1 MTGTIYSLKGVT
13 PLIVDDNKSMRSLL
27 FVIMRRLGASRV
39 LQAANAKEAMTLIRM
54 EQPDFMIIDYLLGE
68 MDGISVLQSVRNSE
82 DSPNPFLP
90 IMMITGFAEP
100 DVVFRAR
107 DAGVNEFVAKPVS
120 VESIANRLTLMI
132 DKARPFVRSKGY
144 FGPDRRR
151 RKNSPPESP
160 QRRATDKKDASASEE
175 SLAIV
180 D

>member
-1 MTGTIYSLKGVT
+1 MTNKIYSLKGVT

-27 FVIMRRLGASRV
+27 FVIMRRLGAARV
-39 LQAANAKEAMTLIRM
+39 LQASNAKEAMQLIKM
-54 EQPDFMIIDYLLGE
+54 EQPDFMIIDYLMEGA
-68 MDGISVLQSVRNSE
+68 DGISVLDTVRNSE

-100 DVVFRAR
+100 NVVFRAR

-132 DKARPFVRSKGY
+132 DKARPFVRSRGY

-151 RKNSPPESP
+151 RRNAPPEAP
-160 QRRATDKKDASASEE
+160 QRRATDKQEQQTAEE
-175 SLAIV
+175 PLAIV

>member
-1 MTGTIYSLKGVT
+1 MTGRIYNLQGVT

-27 FVIMRRLGASRV
+27 YVIMRRLGAARV
-39 LQAANAKEAMTLIRM
+39 LQAANAHEAMALIRL
-54 EQPDFMIIDYLLGE
+54 EQPDFMIIDYLLGDI
-68 MDGISVLQSVRNSE
+68 DGIAVLNSVRNDDE
-82 DSPNPFLP
+82 SPNPFLP
-90 IMMITGFAEP
+90 TMMITGFAEP

-132 DKARPFVRSKGY
+132 DKARPFVRAKSY

-151 RKNSPPESP
+151 RKKAVPDSP
-160 QRRATDKKDASASEE
+160 QRRATDKASEE
-175 SLAIV
+175 AREDSLAII

>member
-1 MTGTIYSLKGVT
+1 
-13 PLIVDDNKSMRSLL
+13 
-27 FVIMRRLGASRV
+27 
-39 LQAANAKEAMTLIRM
+39 
-54 EQPDFMIIDYLLGE
+54 MIIDYLMDGT
-68 MDGISVLQSVRNSE
+68 DGISVLETVRNSE

-100 DVVFRAR
+100 KVVFRAR

-151 RKNSPPESP
+151 RRNAPPESP
-160 QRRATDKKDASASEE
+160 QRRATDNHEQRPAEE
-175 SLAIV
+175 PLAIV